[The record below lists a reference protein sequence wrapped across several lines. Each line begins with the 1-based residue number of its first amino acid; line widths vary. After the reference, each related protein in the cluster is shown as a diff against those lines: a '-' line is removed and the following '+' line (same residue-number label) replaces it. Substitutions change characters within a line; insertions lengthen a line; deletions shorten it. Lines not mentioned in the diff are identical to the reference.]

1 MIVNRGHY
9 RVKRLYI
16 LMTLYLA
23 VAADSIAK
31 ITKVRYRH
39 SLQHDEISRLRDKN

>member
-1 MIVNRGHY
+1 MIVNRGYHC
-9 RVKRLYI
+9 VKRLYI

-39 SLQHDEISRLRDKN
+39 SLQYDDIQAKR